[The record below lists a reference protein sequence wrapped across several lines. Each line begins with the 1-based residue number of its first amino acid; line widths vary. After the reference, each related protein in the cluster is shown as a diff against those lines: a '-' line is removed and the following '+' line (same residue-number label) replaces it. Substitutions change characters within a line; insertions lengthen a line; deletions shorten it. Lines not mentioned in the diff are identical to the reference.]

1 MPPCFNPTQLKE
13 IAPVDDHIAPVRAP
27 ELRGTAWL
35 NTTRPLTLADLRGK
49 LVLLDFWTFCCIN
62 CQHVLE
68 DLKYLEAKYA
78 GRPFAVV
85 GIHSPKFPNE
95 DDAQSVRQAVLRHGI
110 QHPVL
115 LDSGRRTWDT
125 YAVRGWPTLV
135 LLDPRGYIL
144 GQVSGE
150 GHREQLDAA
159 IGQALDL
166 LEEAGALDNRPLPV
180 RLESASDALLAASP
194 LLYPGKV
201 LADADADLLCVADT
215 GHHRLVIARLDGTE
229 AETIGSG
236 EPGAA
241 DGGYLSASFRAPQ
254 GMAYDPER
262 RLLYVAD
269 TGNHL
274 IRRVDLGSH
283 IVTTIAGTGHQG
295 FVRRGVHPARAVP
308 LNSPW
313 DVCLVGGAVY
323 IAMAGLHQIW
333 RFDPAA
339 GNVAVIAG
347 SGAEGRADGPA
358 TTAALAQP
366 SGLAA
371 DAARLFV
378 ADSEISCVRAVE
390 LGGAEAIVRTLAGG
404 DLFQFGDRDGRGDA
418 ARFQHPL
425 GVAYVPAG
433 AVDGPAVFVADT
445 YNHRIRRLDP
455 ATREVTTIAGA
466 AQAGNANGPATAA
479 RFNEPGGL
487 SYAAGRIYI
496 ADTNNHGMRV
506 LSLTERTVTT
516 LSLPDLC
523 APGICLPG

>member
-1 MPPCFNPTQLKE
+1 
-13 IAPVDDHIAPVRAP
+13 VDDPIAPVRAP

-35 NTTRPLTLADLRGK
+35 NTARPLTLADLRGK
-49 LVLLDFWTFCCIN
+49 LVLLDFWTYCCIN
-62 CQHVLE
+62 CLHVLE

-85 GIHSPKFPNE
+85 GVHSPKFPHE

-115 LDSGRRTWDT
+115 LDSGRRTWDA

-150 GHREQLDAA
+150 GHRERLDAA
-159 IGQALDL
+159 IGQALEL
-166 LEEAGALDNRPLPV
+166 LEEAGTLDGQPLPI
-180 RLESASDALLAASP
+180 RLEAASDALSAASP

-215 GHHRLVIARLDGTE
+215 GHHRLVLAHLDGSN
-229 AETIGSG
+229 AKTIGSG

-241 DGGYLSASFRAPQ
+241 DGDYPSASFRAPQ

-274 IRRVDLGSH
+274 IRCVDLGSH
-283 IVTTIAGTGHQG
+283 AVTTVAGTGRQG
-295 FVRRGVHPARAVP
+295 FTRRGAHPARAVL

-313 DVCLVGGAVY
+313 DVCLIGGALY

-333 RFDPAA
+333 LYDPAEA
-339 GNVAVIAG
+339 SVAVVAG
-347 SGAEGRADGPA
+347 SGVEGRADGPA
-358 TTAALAQP
+358 DAAALAQP
-366 SGLAA
+366 SGLAS
-371 DAARLFV
+371 DGARLFV
-378 ADSEISCVRAVE
+378 ADSEISCVRAIE
-390 LGGAEAIVRTLAGG
+390 LGGTGAIVRTLAGG

-425 GVAYVPAG
+425 GVAYAPAG
-433 AVDGPAVFVADT
+433 AEDGDGPAVFVADT

-466 AQAGNANGPATAA
+466 AQAGDTDGPIAEAH
-479 RFNEPGGL
+479 FNEPGGL
-487 SYAAGRIYI
+487 SYAAGRLYI
-496 ADTNNHGMRV
+496 ADTNNHAVRV
-506 LSLTERTVTT
+506 LSLAERTVTT
-516 LSLPDLC
+516 VSLPDLC